1 MENSVEFKNRAS
13 KPQLVGFAGNNAAT
27 NALFVILSSFFLVY
41 ATTVYGYSALL
52 VGGLMTAT
60 RLFDA
65 VTDPII
71 GIMVDKT
78 NTKLGRF
85 RPWIIA
91 GSLLSNAMFLVLFA
105 GIDLGSSGL
114 NLAFL
119 IAVYVVWVL
128 GYTFQTSIS
137 KAGQNVLTSD
147 PKQRT
152 SLNAISGIFTMVVFV
167 TALTIFPRFMGADNE
182 FAADPASW
190 QKLALVMVIIQAI
203 LTLAAVSGIWKK
215 DVPENYEIGTVME
228 KPKAKDYIDLFKNN
242 KALQMLIVAAST
254 NKIAYSMSGGMIVFF
269 YAYVA
274 LNPALQGVVTPTSI
288 IFMLLATITALIYT
302 NKVGRKKSFKN
313 LSFLAMVYSFLAIA
327 LIAIE
332 SSSSIWLILVLG
344 IYVFFQGSTDLNV
357 IPMIGDAADYENY
370 QRGRFIPGMIGTSF
384 SLIDKIVSSLS
395 TTFVGLL
402 LTILGYVSIT
412 ETEPTPMLFWGIL
425 IVYFGVP
432 ALGHLASVIA
442 MKYYP
447 IDNELMNK
455 MHVELQARR
464 NNK

>member
-1 MENSVEFKNRAS
+1 MENAVKFKNRAS
-13 KPQLVGFAGNNAAT
+13 KSQLVGFAGNNAAT

-41 ATTVYGYSALL
+41 ATTVYGYNPLL

-85 RPWIIA
+85 RPWIIV
-91 GSLLSNAMFLVLFA
+91 GSLLSNVMFFLLFA
-105 GIDLGSSGL
+105 GIDLGNSAL
-114 NLAFL
+114 NLVML
-119 IAVYVVWVL
+119 ITIYVIWVF

-152 SLNAISGIFTMVVFV
+152 SLNAISGIFSMIVFV
-167 TALTIFPRFMGADNE
+167 IALTIFPSFMGADNE

-190 QKLALVMVIIQAI
+190 QKLAIVMIVVQVV
-203 LTLAAVSGIWKK
+203 LTTAALAGIWKK
-215 DVPENYEIGTVME
+215 DVPENYEIGTVMD
-228 KPKAKDYIDLFKNN
+228 KPKAKDYINLFKNN

-254 NKIAYSMSGGMIVFF
+254 NKIAQNIGGGLLVFF
-269 YAYVA
+269 YAYVV
-274 LNPALQGVVTPTSI
+274 LDPGMQGVITPTSI
-288 IFMLLATITALIYT
+288 IFMLLATVFALIYT
-302 NKVGRKKSFKN
+302 NKVGRKKSFARI
-313 LSFLAMVYSFLAIA
+313 SFAAMIYGVLAVFLT
-327 LIAIE
+327 LIAP
-332 SSSSIWLILVLG
+332 SNALLLIGVLG

-370 QRGRFIPGMIGTSF
+370 INGRFIPGMIGTSF
-384 SLIDKIVSSLS
+384 SMIDKIVSSLS
-395 TTFVGLL
+395 TTLVGVLL
-402 LTILGYVSIT
+402 SILGYVSIT
-412 ETEPTPMLFWGIL
+412 ETAPTPLLFWGIL
-425 IVYFGVP
+425 ITYFTMP

-447 IDNELMNK
+447 LNNEFMEK
-455 MHVELQARR
+455 MHKELEERK
-464 NNK
+464 NK

>member
-1 MENSVEFKNRAS
+1 MENIVKFKNRAS
-13 KPQLVGFAGNNAAT
+13 KSQLVGFAGNNAAT
-27 NALFVILSSFFLVY
+27 NALYILLSAFFLVY
-41 ATTVYGYSALL
+41 ATTVYGYSPLL

-60 RLFDA
+60 RLLDA

-85 RPWIIA
+85 RPWIIV
-91 GSLLSNAMFLVLFA
+91 GSILSNIMFLLLFS

-119 IAVYVVWVL
+119 ITVYIVWVF

-152 SLNAISGIFTMVVFV
+152 SLNAISGIMTMVVYV
-167 TALTIFPRFMGADNE
+167 TALTVFPKFMGANNE
-182 FAADPASW
+182 FAADPAAW
-190 QKLALVMVIIQAI
+190 LKLALVMVVIQLIFTA
-203 LTLAAVSGIWKK
+203 AAVYGIWTK
-215 DVPENYEIGTVME
+215 DVPENYNIGTVTE
-228 KPKAKDYIDLFKNN
+228 KPKAKDYIDLFKHN

-254 NKIAYSMSGGMIVFF
+254 NKIAYSMGGGMIVFF

-274 LNPALQGVVTPTSI
+274 LNPALQSVVTPTSI
-288 IFMLLATITALIYT
+288 IFMLLATIIALIYT
-302 NKVGRKKSFKN
+302 NKVGRKKAFKN
-313 LSFLAMVYSFLAIA
+313 LSFFAMIYAVVAIV

-332 SSSSIWLILVLG
+332 PSNAIWLILVLG
-344 IYVFFQGSTDLNV
+344 INVFFQGSTDLNV

-395 TTFVGLL
+395 TTLVGLL
-402 LTILGYVSIT
+402 LTLLGYVSLT
-412 ETEPTPMLFWGIL
+412 DTTPTPLLFWGIL
-425 IVYFGVP
+425 IVFFGVP
-432 ALGHLASVIA
+432 GLGHLASVIA

-447 IDNELMNK
+447 ITTEVLEK
-455 MHVELQARR
+455 MHIELEARK
-464 NNK
+464 NK